1 MDTNVF
7 INGREACSKA
17 TDGKSAGAFP
27 DPCWSPPPPP
37 VGPIVVPY
45 SNTAYA
51 RDLQNGTATVFICK
65 TMVAQKDRS
74 FFSTSQGNEP
84 ATPGFQKGVSSGV
97 IKGKAYFK
105 SWSPN
110 VKFEG
115 LEVPRHEDLM
125 THNHGSTANTP
136 PSIYVDTKTKTGPCG
151 EEVREVERHCRPK
164 NQKDDDKSRKAAK
177 TRLGKIV
184 SYDKLKKLEEKAE
197 AIKSKL
203 GYKRN
208 KQNDWIDDHCE
219 GLMLRPWSD
228 KEINKNFNAEL
239 ANELKKLTNDLDN
252 LTKEIVSEI
261 DNYFAG
267 VLQQAQ
273 DKATQ
278 VLIDKLEKKVAIKVA
293 SQGAKFV
300 VKGAIASVPIAG
312 WIISGAWAAYDVYDI
327 WDSYD
332 ELNKLKEVFEEAK
345 EIITDN
351 KKTMKALSELMGD
364 VSKKSPMQLI
374 ASGMDVFA
382 RLNSCTRARR
392 CLMVRYDDTKGY
404 RESFEGK
411 GCCPGQ
417 TGHHLIPEAMAK
429 SGCENYN
436 HDEAPVICVEGVN
449 QYQGSHKTV
458 HDRLHLAVLSVGEGK
473 AIKYDPTARDMA
485 IISFKTAFPES
496 KCDVKCLRAQLDAFY
511 GKCKGDMTAKSGTR
525 GSPESDDNDDNTDE

>member
-7 INGREACSKA
+7 INGREACSRA

-74 FFSTSQGNEP
+74 FFATSQGDEP

-136 PSIYVDTKTKTGPCG
+136 PSTYVDTKTRAGPCG
-151 EEVREVERHCRPK
+151 EEVKEVERHCRPE
-164 NQKDDDKSRKAAK
+164 NQKNDDKSRKASK
-177 TRLGKIV
+177 TRLGKII
-184 SYDKLKKLEEKAE
+184 SPEKLKILEEKSK
-197 AIKSKL
+197 AIKNKL
-203 GYKRN
+203 GYKKN
-208 KQNDWIDDHCE
+208 SQNDWIDDHCE

-228 KEINKNFNAEL
+228 KQIDNNIDTEL
-239 ANELKKLTNDLDN
+239 RDELKKLTSDLER
-252 LTKEIVSEI
+252 LTKEAISEI
-261 DNYFAG
+261 ENYVG
-267 VLQQAQ
+267 DKLKQAE

-278 VLIDKLEKKVAIKVA
+278 VVIDKLEKKVAIKVA
-293 SQGAKFV
+293 AQGAKV
-300 VKGAIASVPIAG
+300 VFKGAIAAVPFAG
-312 WIISGAWAAYDVYDI
+312 WIISGSWTAYDIYDI
-327 WDSYD
+327 SESYQ
-332 ELNKLKEVFEEAK
+332 ELEKLKTLYEDAK
-345 EIITDN
+345 EILFEN
-351 KKTMKALSELMGD
+351 KRARAELVKLTGQVD
-364 VSKKSPMQLI
+364 EKSPLQLI
-374 ASGMDVFA
+374 AGGMDIFT

-392 CLMVRYDDTKGY
+392 CLMVRYDDTRGY
-404 RESFEGK
+404 RKSFEGK

-436 HDEAPVICVEGVN
+436 HDEAPVICVEGIN
-449 QYQGSHKTV
+449 QNQGSHKTV
-458 HDRLHLAVLSVGEGK
+458 HDRLHLEVLSVGVGT

-496 KCDVKCLRAQLDAFY
+496 KCDIKCLRTQLDAFY

-525 GSPESDDNDDNTDE
+525 GVKDASSSCNDDIE

>member
-7 INGREACSKA
+7 INSREACSRA

-37 VGPIVVPY
+37 TGPIVVPY

-84 ATPGFQKGVSSGV
+84 ATPGFQKGISSGV

-115 LEVPRHEDLM
+115 LEVPRHDDLM

-136 PSIYVDTKTKTGPCG
+136 PSIYVDTKTGTGPCG
-151 EEVREVERHCRPK
+151 EEVREVQKHCRPE
-164 NQKDDDKSRKAAK
+164 NQKDDDKSRKASR
-177 TRLGKIV
+177 TRLGKII
-184 SYDKLKKLEEKAE
+184 SPAKLKALKEKSE
-197 AIKSKL
+197 AIKNKL

-208 KQNDWIDDHCE
+208 QQNGWIDDHCE
-219 GLMLRPWSD
+219 GLMLRPWSE
-228 KEINKNFNAEL
+228 KQINNNVDADLKKEL
-239 ANELKKLTNDLDN
+239 ANLTADMDN
-252 LTKEIVSEI
+252 LTKEIISEI
-261 DNYFAG
+261 DRHFADL
-267 VLQQAQ
+267 LQQAQ

-278 VLIDKLEKKVAIKVA
+278 VLIEKLEKKIAIKVA
-293 SQGAKFV
+293 SQGVKIAC
-300 VKGAIASVPIAG
+300 KGAIAAVPVAG
-312 WIISGAWAAYDVYDI
+312 WIISGAWTAYDAYDI
-327 WDSYD
+327 YDSYD
-332 ELNKLKEVFEEAK
+332 ELNKLKELYETAK
-345 EIITDN
+345 EIIIDN
-351 KKTMKALSELMGD
+351 KKAMQALSELVGSI
-364 VSKKSPMQLI
+364 SKKTPLQLI
-374 ASGMDVFA
+374 ASGMDLFA

-392 CLMVRYDDTKGY
+392 CLMVQYDNTKGY
-404 RESFEGK
+404 RKSFEGK

-458 HDRLHLAVLSVGEGK
+458 HDRLHIGVLGVGEGK
-473 AIKYDPTARDMA
+473 TIKYDPTARDMA
-485 IISFKTAFPES
+485 IISFKAAFPES
-496 KCDVKCLRAQLDAFY
+496 KCDIKCLKAQLDAFY

-525 GSPESDDNDDNTDE
+525 GSNDSSSNCNDDIE